1 MANARLIR
9 EVLLKLLG
17 GSGQKK
23 AVPVNPIQPG
33 LAPNPNLPGR
43 GAIGPGPSV
52 VAPAKSKSTGTLEKT
67 LRLREQRKG
76 KGKQVAVREGPIPAP
91 RDTSRRDAIVDRM
104 RRGVIDREE
113 DGFSM
118 TENEFDRINI
128 EGENE
133 VDAWDLRFPIQTGVM
148 PGQFD
153 PDPVM
158 NSIVGALTFQDGNI
172 VITGSRGKTVHVHE
186 LTEESLRKIRAHPK
200 TGEVSIMPQNI
211 EKLPEAVLGDVVTQA
226 RKRVAQG
233 EDPDGGVSFDLD
245 AMLDD
250 AIESSIKGQ

>member
-1 MANARLIR
+1 
-9 EVLLKLLG
+9 
-17 GSGQKK
+17 
-23 AVPVNPIQPG
+23 
-33 LAPNPNLPGR
+33 
-43 GAIGPGPSV
+43 
-52 VAPAKSKSTGTLEKT
+52 
-67 LRLREQRKG
+67 
-76 KGKQVAVREGPIPAP
+76 
-91 RDTSRRDAIVDRM
+91 
-104 RRGVIDREE
+104 
-113 DGFSM
+113 M